1 MSDPYVFMLCQVR
14 WQAAKQPAGAK
25 IKRYKLNLIDVMF
38 VEVGKQVGHFQ
49 DVEVSVLVE
58 STYSSGAGWP

>member
-1 MSDPYVFMLCQVR
+1 MLCQVR

-49 DVEVSVLVE
+49 DVEVSRVVE
-58 STYSSGAGWP
+58 GPSRDVDGWL